1 MIPPSTPILS
11 GHGLHFLEKNERQTP
26 SRVSH
31 LLVPLVQE
39 GMGYPSPLA
48 PEGALFPFYTPS
60 DPLVID
66 AEVLVSP
73 IHPLEWRRRTQQA
86 RMLLQH
92 GGTPLPERH
101 EGRPLARILELSI
114 DPHGEWLRQVA
125 SLYPNSEVIGVTSHA
140 IYARQA
146 AFFAAVQGCRHV
158 HVQVCP
164 LSRPLPFPAES
175 MDRITGRF
183 LHASLP
189 EHLWPL
195 LLEECVRLLRP
206 GGVLH
211 LLECLRGESTSAA
224 GGILC
229 AAYRHSLEMRRN
241 ASRPSVP
248 GARTIRAFQPEHLP
262 LRLAK
267 AGFVAVEQQKS
278 LLDFSAGMPF
288 HGTLREQADA
298 FFQLVAPLC
307 THHHDALLSLE
318 AYQHAYHEMQ
328 LELLEPTFR
337 GYWHLCS
344 IWGYKPYARVP
355 RPISSIHR
363 GQPCSHT
370 HGQPCSLLAMQKDA
384 HQREPEPR
392 EEADQTHTTDQQKE
406 VSDIRRR

>member
-1 MIPPSTPILS
+1 MTPLSIPLQS
-11 GHGLHFLEKNERQTP
+11 GQGLHFLAKNERQVL
-26 SRVSH
+26 SRASH
-31 LLVPLVQE
+31 LLVPQVHE
-39 GMGYPSPLA
+39 DRGYPSPL
-48 PEGALFPFYTPS
+48 PPGEALYPFYTPS
-60 DPLVID
+60 DPLVLD
-66 AEVLVSP
+66 EEVLVLP

-92 GGTPLPERH
+92 CGTPLPERH

-125 SLYPNSEVIGVTSHA
+125 SLHPTTEVIGVTSQEM
-140 IYARQA
+140 YARQA
-146 AFFAAVQGCRHV
+146 AFFAAVQGCRNV

-175 MDRITGRF
+175 MDLINGRF

-224 GGILC
+224 AGTLY
-229 AAYRHSLEMRRN
+229 AAYRHSLERRRV
-241 ASRPSVP
+241 ASRPSLP

-267 AGFVAVEQQKS
+267 AGLVAVEQQKS

-288 HGTLREQADA
+288 HGTLREQADD

-307 THHHDALLSLE
+307 THHHAPLSLE
-318 AYQHAYHEMQ
+318 AYQQAYHEMQ

-337 GYWHLCS
+337 GYWHLCAL
-344 IWGYKPYARVP
+344 WGYKPYARVL
-355 RPISSIHR
+355 RPIPSIHR
-363 GQPCSHT
+363 GQPCSHR
-370 HGQPCSLLAMQKDA
+370 HGQPCALFPMPKDVQ
-384 HQREPEPR
+384 QREPEPS
-392 EEADQTHTTDQQKE
+392 EEADQTHDRSAE
-406 VSDIRRR
+406 RS